1 VERISLS
8 GRVAVVTGSGRSIG
22 RAHALELARRGA
34 RVLVNDVDRAAAD
47 GVVDEIRAAG
57 GVASASYASV
67 ADAEGGALIIAAA
80 VEAFGSVDILVNN
93 AGILRPGYFEDI
105 SLAEYDAV
113 LDTHL
118 RAAFF
123 VTQPAWRL
131 MKRAGYGRIVM
142 TSSSSGMFSHQG
154 LANYACAKAGVYGL
168 AKALAY
174 EGAAFGIKTN
184 VILPYALGSM
194 QKGHPIPDMLEN
206 RQRFVS
212 DALQARLAGRNQP
225 ELIAHLVAYLASE
238 ACEPNGEAFSACGG
252 RYGRVFVGIAD
263 GWLAS
268 DLSEVNAEAI
278 AAEMPRIRDVSRQTT
293 PMWLF
298 EEVAAVAARL

>member
-1 VERISLS
+1 MERISLS

>member
-1 VERISLS
+1 MS